1 MPEPVA
7 QVGGDAKA
15 MKSLTILLIDDHAV
29 VREGVRRLILDIP
42 GALVL
47 EAANGQDALALFRK
61 EAIDL
66 VLLDLN
72 LPGTGGLELLR
83 RMLKENEKARIIVFS
98 MHSEPL
104 YAARALRLGARGYV
118 SKSAASDE
126 LLAAIGRVS
135 RGDRY
140 IERELASQLAV
151 TMYGGEDP
159 LQQLSTREIEIL
171 RLLGEGRSMSQI
183 ADCVGV
189 SYKTIANTCSIMKS
203 KLGLERTADLIRTSI
218 ELFKSEPRP

>member
-1 MPEPVA
+1 
-7 QVGGDAKA
+7 
-15 MKSLTILLIDDHAV
+15 MKNLTILLVDDHAV
-29 VREGVRRLILDIP
+29 VREGVRQLLLDLP
-42 GALVL
+42 AAHVL
-47 EAANGQDALALFRK
+47 EAVNGQDALAVFRK

-98 MHSEPL
+98 MHSDPL
-104 YAARALRLGARGYV
+104 YAARALRLGAKGYV

-126 LLAAIGRVS
+126 LLVAIKRVS
-135 RGDRY
+135 EGDRY
-140 IERELASQLAV
+140 IEREIASQLAV
-151 TMYGGEDP
+151 GMYGGEDP
-159 LQQLSTREIEIL
+159 IQQLSTREIEIL

-218 ELFKSEPRP
+218 KLFNSEPRS

>member
-15 MKSLTILLIDDHAV
+15 MKSLTILLVDDHAV

>member
-1 MPEPVA
+1 
-7 QVGGDAKA
+7 

>member
-1 MPEPVA
+1 
-7 QVGGDAKA
+7 
-15 MKSLTILLIDDHAV
+15 MKSLTILLVDDHAV

-104 YAARALRLGARGYV
+104 YAARALRLGAKGYV

-135 RGDRY
+135 KGDRY

-159 LQQLSTREIEIL
+159 LQQLTTREIEIL

-218 ELFKSEPRP
+218 ELFKSESRP

>member
-1 MPEPVA
+1 
-7 QVGGDAKA
+7 
-15 MKSLTILLIDDHAV
+15 MKSLTILLVDDHAV
-29 VREGVRRLILDIP
+29 VREGVRRLLLDIP

-83 RMLKENEKARIIVFS
+83 RMLKENDKARIIVFS

-104 YAARALRLGARGYV
+104 YAARALRLGAKGYV
-118 SKSAASDE
+118 SKSATSDE
-126 LLAAIGRVS
+126 LLAAIVRVS
-135 RGDRY
+135 KGERY

-151 TMYGGEDP
+151 TMHGGEDP

-183 ADCVGV
+183 AECVGV

-218 ELFKSEPRP
+218 ELFKSECRP

>member
-1 MPEPVA
+1 
-7 QVGGDAKA
+7 
-15 MKSLTILLIDDHAV
+15 MKSLTILLVDDHAV